1 MCKILVH
8 YSLYIVVN
16 TNTDYLH
23 VLSPLLSLDPTLTP
37 TTLSWCS
44 AAFYCWLLR
53 YPLLPLTA
61 LSWCCAAF
69 HCWLPR
75 RSLLTLTTFT
85 WCLAAFYHWLLRYP
99 LNRAVCVG
107 DSQATGVIW
116 LVGVCLN
123 GSQGEEECRREI
135 VRNAITPAQPV

>member
-53 YPLLPLTA
+53 YLLLPLTT
-61 LSWCCAAF
+61 LSWCF
-69 HCWLPR
+69 
-75 RSLLTLTTFT
+75 
-85 WCLAAFYHWLLRYP
+85 AAFYHWLLRYP